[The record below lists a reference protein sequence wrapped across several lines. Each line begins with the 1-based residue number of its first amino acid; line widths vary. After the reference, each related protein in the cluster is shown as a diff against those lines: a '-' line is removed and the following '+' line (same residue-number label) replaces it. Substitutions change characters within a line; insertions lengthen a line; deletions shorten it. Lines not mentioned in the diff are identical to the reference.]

1 MERPSGL
8 PDPARFDSLLD
19 LLDDVAQRYGDR
31 TLLSLHTDEGPS
43 LAWTAAE
50 LRRRSRLVAW
60 RLRRLGLNPGDRLL
74 TWSPVTPEVPAL
86 YFGAMR
92 AGVAVVPLD
101 LRMAPDV
108 VRRIA
113 DRAEARWLAIGTGR
127 DAPKPSETGLAGF
140 HTRTVGLLTGDP
152 PHEPA
157 SAMDEGGLDADFPPG
172 WEVEVDAWDR
182 PQRSDLFEIVFTS
195 GTTGHPKGV
204 MLTHGNV
211 LATLEASMHVLP
223 PWEHRVVSLLPLSHL
238 FGQVEL
244 LLALTVGADL
254 LYIRSR
260 NPRVI
265 FEAIRGHRVTTM
277 LAVPQ
282 VLELFWT
289 AIAREVSRQ
298 GKARQFE
305 LLRSVSRRLPYAV
318 RRLLF
323 RTVHRRLGGGL
334 RLFVSAAAYLPPTLQ
349 RAWEDLGVIVM
360 QGYGA
365 TECGFATAQ
374 SVDDHPVGRVGRPIL
389 PSRLRLSPED
399 SEILVGGPN
408 VFQGYWRDPE
418 ATAAALDPDG
428 WYRTGDI
435 GRFDEDGQLV
445 LSGRKKDII
454 VLPNG
459 MNVFPEDIENA
470 LRAAGLRDTVVLETA
485 PGRIEAVVVDPEVP
499 PARPGES
506 PAARG
511 RRPEEEAAL
520 RERIDA
526 AVKRANASLSVHQ
539 RVEAWRLWPESDFP
553 RTHTLKVK
561 RDAVRAWAV
570 ADAPLPVGDEVTT
583 GG

>member
-1 MERPSGL
+1 MERPAL

-19 LLDDVAQRYGDR
+19 LLDEVALRYGDR
-31 TLLSLHTDEGPS
+31 TLLSLRTDEGTS
-43 LAWTAAE
+43 LAWSGRE
-50 LRRRSRLVAW
+50 LRHRSRLVAW
-60 RLRRLGLNPGDRLL
+60 RLRRLGLQPGDRLL

-86 YFGAMR
+86 YFGAIR
-92 AGVAVVPLD
+92 AGVTVVPLD
-101 LRMAPDV
+101 LRMGPEV
-108 VRRIA
+108 VGRIA

-127 DAPKPSETGLAGF
+127 DAPNPREAGLARF
-140 HTRTVGLLTGDP
+140 QTRTVSLLTGDP
-152 PHEPA
+152 AHEPA

-172 WEVEVDAWDR
+172 WEAEVDAW
-182 PQRSDLFEIVFTS
+182 PSPNRSDLFEIVFTS

-223 PWEHRVVSLLPLSHL
+223 PWELRVVSLLPLSHL

-265 FEAIRGHRVTTM
+265 LEAIREHRVTTV

-289 AIAREVSRQ
+289 AIMREVSRQ
-298 GKARQFE
+298 GKSRQFE
-305 LLRSVSRRLPYAV
+305 LLRSVARRLPYAV

-323 RTVHRRLGGGL
+323 RSIHERLGGGL
-334 RLFVSAAAYLPPTLQ
+334 RLFVSAAAFLPPPLQ
-349 RAWEDLGVIVM
+349 QAWEDLGVIVM

-374 SVDDHPVGRVGRPIL
+374 SIHDHPPGRVGRPIL
-389 PSRLRLSPED
+389 PSRLRLSSED
-399 SEILVGGPN
+399 GEILVGGPN
-408 VFQGYWRDPE
+408 VFHGYWRDPE

-435 GRFDEDGQLV
+435 GRFDERGQLV

-459 MNVFPEDIENA
+459 LNVFPEDIENA
-470 LRAAGLRDTVVLETA
+470 PRAAGLRDTVVVETA
-485 PGRIEAVVVDPEVP
+485 PGRIEAVVVDPDAP
-499 PARPGES
+499 PARPGEQPS
-506 PAARG
+506 ARAHT
-511 RRPEEEAAL
+511 RDEEAAL
-520 RERIDA
+520 RKRIDA
-526 AVKRANASLSVHQ
+526 AVKRANASLTVHE

-561 RDAVRAWAV
+561 RDAVRAWA
-570 ADAPLPVGDEVTT
+570 AGESPLPVREEVPART
-583 GG
+583 